1 MTMTP
6 VLFLGAGRMGAAIA
20 AGLAEAG
27 AVRADDLILVEPH
40 PGPDVT
46 ALQRRGARLNPG
58 RDVLAQARTVVLAVK
73 PQMWRAVAE
82 TYAPQLAADARIV
95 SIAAGVRT
103 DALAE
108 AFGGR
113 AVARVMPTT
122 AVAVGNGVAS
132 IWAADPRDRAAAR
145 ALFAPL
151 AHVVDLPDEDLMD
164 AATAVSGSGPAYV
177 YALVEAMAEAGVAA
191 GLSATAAAELAR
203 ATVIGAAALMEK
215 SPETPEALRIQ
226 VTSPGGTTAAALQ
239 VLQGENGLGPL
250 MTAAVAAAVA
260 RARELG

>member
-6 VLFLGAGRMGAAIA
+6 VLFLGAGRMGSAIA
-20 AGLAEAG
+20 AGLVDA
-27 AVRADDLILVEPH
+27 RALRTDDLILIEPQ
-40 PGPDVT
+40 PGPEVA
-46 ALQRRGARLNPG
+46 ALARRGARLNPG
-58 RDVLAQARTVVLAVK
+58 RDVLSQARTVVLAVK
-73 PQMWRAVAE
+73 PQMWRSVAA
-82 TYAPQLAADARIV
+82 TYAAHLAPDALIV
-95 SIAAGVRT
+95 SIAAGVRAA
-103 DALAE
+103 ALAE
-108 AFGGR
+108 GFPGR
-113 AVARVMPTT
+113 PVARVMPTT
-122 AVAVGNGVAS
+122 AVAVGKGVAS
-132 IWAADPRDRAAAR
+132 VWAAGVRERAAAR

-191 GLSATAAAELAR
+191 GLGAAAAAELAR
-203 ATVIGAAALMEK
+203 ATVIGAAALMER

-226 VTSPGGTTAAALQ
+226 VTSPGGTTAAALN
-239 VLQGENGLGPL
+239 VLQGEDGLGPL

>member
-20 AGLAEAG
+20 SGLAKAG
-27 AVRADDLILVEPH
+27 AVRADDLILIEPQ
-40 PGPDVT
+40 PGPELM
-46 ALQRRGARLNPG
+46 ALARRGARLNPG
-58 RDVLAQARTVVLAVK
+58 RDALAEARTVVLAVK
-73 PQMWRAVAE
+73 PQMWRSVAE
-82 TYAPQLAADARIV
+82 TYAPYLAADARIV
-95 SIAAGVRT
+95 SIAAGVRA
-103 DALAE
+103 DVLA
-108 AFGGR
+108 AGFGGR
-113 AVARVMPTT
+113 PVARVMPTT
-122 AVAVGNGVAS
+122 AVAVGKGVAS
-132 IWAADPRDRAAAR
+132 VWAADARDRAAAR

-151 AHVVDLPDEDLMD
+151 AHLVDLPDEDLMD

-191 GLSATAAAELAR
+191 GLGAQSAAELAR
-203 ATVIGAAALMEK
+203 ATVIGAAALMEQ
-215 SPETPEALRIQ
+215 SAETPEALRIQ

-239 VLQGENGLGPL
+239 VLQGETGLGPL

>member
-20 AGLAEAG
+20 SGLAKAG
-27 AVRADDLILVEPH
+27 AVRADDLILIEPQ
-40 PGPDVT
+40 PGPELM
-46 ALQRRGARLNPG
+46 ALARRGARLNPG
-58 RDVLAQARTVVLAVK
+58 RDALAEARTVVLAVK
-73 PQMWRAVAE
+73 PQMWRSVAE
-82 TYAPQLAADARIV
+82 TYAPYLAADARIV
-95 SIAAGVRT
+95 SIAAGVRA
-103 DALAE
+103 DVLA
-108 AFGGR
+108 AGFGGR
-113 AVARVMPTT
+113 PVARVMPTT
-122 AVAVGNGVAS
+122 AVAVGKGVAS
-132 IWAADPRDRAAAR
+132 VWAADARDRAAAR

-151 AHVVDLPDEDLMD
+151 AHLVDLPDEDLMD

-191 GLSATAAAELAR
+191 GLGAQAAAELAR
-203 ATVIGAAALMEK
+203 ATVIGAAALMEQ

-239 VLQGENGLGPL
+239 VLQGETGLGPL
-250 MTAAVAAAVA
+250 MTAAVAAAVT